1 VPDIGL
7 FELLLIG
14 VLLFVVVGPER
25 MPEFLGQIGDWVRS
39 GRSWINQ
46 FRNELSRETAAIRA
60 PLKDAQ
66 SQMEQGLDSISLTAR
81 EVGDAVRMQDDSSP
95 DGSGEKPKAP

>member
-1 VPDIGL
+1 MPDIGL

-14 VLLFVVVGPER
+14 LLLFLVVGPER
-25 MPEFLGQIGDWVRS
+25 MPEFFAQIARWVRS

-46 FRNELSRETAAIRA
+46 LRSELGRETAGITE

-66 SQMEQGLDSISLTAR
+66 EKVEQGLDSISLTAR
-81 EVGDAVRMQDDSSP
+81 EVGESVNMP
-95 DGSGEKPKAP
+95 DETPSDRSGDKPKTD